1 MRFFVIVG
9 NGAVKGIEQGVHVL
23 FVLAPDGAIFSD
35 MLFFTVSVVGFGY
48 GLRGR
53 LVAKQVIGGNAEM
66 MSNTQKFIFANGTM
80 PFFDSAQG
88 TSVNA
93 YDIGEFALLHIMV
106 GSKVGNSLANLLIA
120 QKTTPRFCCIV
131 KIIIGHSDN
140 RMCGQWNK
148 YIIYLILLK

>member
-1 MRFFVIVG
+1 MFFFAAGVVGFVHRLRGRVVAEQVIGRDAEMAG
-9 NGAVKGIEQGVHVL
+9 NAQD
-23 FVLAPDGAIFSD
+23 FVLADGA
-35 MLFFTVSVVGFGY
+35 
-48 GLRGR
+48 
-53 LVAKQVIGGNAEM
+53 
-66 MSNTQKFIFANGTM
+66 M
-80 PFFDSAQG
+80 PFLDSAQG
-88 TSVNA
+88 ALVNA